1 MGLRDFL
8 ERLVRRRRRRRR
20 RRWRSIGG
28 KVLWQLAGSKRRG
41 M

>member
-8 ERLVRRRRRRRR
+8 ERLVRRRM
-20 RRWRSIGG
+20 WRSIGG

>member
-8 ERLVRRRRRRRR
+8 ERLVRKRRM
-20 RRWRSIGG
+20 WRSIGG

>member
-8 ERLVRRRRRRRR
+8 ERLVRKRRRMG
-20 RRWRSIGG
+20 RSIGG

>member
-1 MGLRDFL
+1 VGLRDFL
-8 ERLVRRRRRRRR
+8 ERLVRMRRRM
-20 RRWRSIGG
+20 WRSIGG